1 MTVPPFNFSQ
11 PLVDGDGHALKP
23 FRDWITAVTTQHNAT
38 ATLAGNAVPNTRRIV
53 ASGGLKVGGAL
64 TQDVGV
70 ALYRVQASV
79 ANLPTTGNAIG
90 DWAYALDGRRTGQGA
105 GAGTGVPV
113 FWIGTNHWI
122 AADSGAVVAA

>member
-1 MTVPPFNFSQ
+1 MSVQPFNFSQ
-11 PLVDGDGHALKP
+11 PLVDREGFATKP
-23 FRDWITAVTTQHNAT
+23 FRDLINSVTTQLNA
-38 ATLAGNAVPNTRRIV
+38 ASTLATNAVPNTRRV
-53 ASGGLKVGGAL
+53 VSSGGLKAGGAL
-64 TQDVGV
+64 TGDVGI
-70 ALYRVQASV
+70 ALYRAFASV

-113 FWIGTNHWI
+113 FWIAANQWI